1 VKALAG
7 VDLVIEDG
15 EWLAIQCRTGHGK
28 TTPLQMPGGLDRPT
42 SGVIEFDG
50 QDLAA
55 LRESQLT
62 HVRATSI
69 GFIFRTFN
77 LVPTLSAQENGEAAL
92 VPPHVA
98 AARRRGDAQRGRL
111 SIVHAPEAKPDDPVS
126 P

>member
-1 VKALAG
+1 MKALAG

-28 TTPLQMPGGLDRPT
+28 TTPLQMPCGLDRPT
-42 SGVIEFDG
+42 SGMIEFDG

-77 LVPTLSAQENGEAAL
+77 LVPTLSRPGEWGSR
-92 VPPHVA
+92 PGP
-98 AARRRGDAQRGRL
+98 AARRRGPAPRRCAARKAVHRPRARGKTR
-111 SIVHAPEAKPDDPVS
+111 
-126 P
+126 